1 VTLRIKLFGSLE
13 LERDGQPLARFASRK
28 SGELFAYLALNRK
41 APHTR
46 EHLAGV
52 FWGDS
57 SEERARHT
65 LNTTLW
71 RINRVL
77 EPPQCSASERGYLR
91 VTPQHIGFNAAS
103 GVWLDVAEFETR
115 CELAEQT
122 EAPTKYAL
130 YTQAVNLYRA
140 DLLADCYEDWCIVER
155 ERLQGLYVRALAQ
168 LMSVHSSNAEYDL
181 AIDCA
186 RRILTCDPLREEV
199 HRDLMRL
206 HLQASQPAAALRQY
220 RQCEGMLRDELGVEP
235 APETRAMLTP
245 ILSSSADV
253 PSVDGIRPRTVT
265 ANQLSAV
272 AAKIEHLSAAC
283 DAAQAQLH
291 EAMALLRELTSEL
304 QSDPFLVPLHVVP
317 RRSPSRDFPGGHP
330 AERRAPGG
338 HRPSPQPRERR
349 APTDDF
355 PSGQPAASRDAS
367 GDLSSP
373 PPRDRTAARGD
384 CPQAAQHLELESE
397 LELELELELEKTSES
412 KDLRGAKRSRDALA
426 VAAVN

>member
-13 LERDGQPLARFASRK
+13 LERDGRPLARFASRK

-41 APHTR
+41 APHMR

-77 EPPQCSASERGYLR
+77 EPPQAAAHERGYLR
-91 VTPQHIGFNAAS
+91 ITPQQIGFNAAS
-103 GVWLDVAEFETR
+103 GVWLDVAEFESR

-122 EAPTKYAL
+122 DGPTKYAL
-130 YTQAVNLYRA
+130 YSQAVNLYRG

-168 LMSVHSSNAEYDL
+168 LMAYNSSKTEYDL

-206 HLQASQPAAALRQY
+206 HMHSGQPAAALRQY
-220 RQCEGMLRDELGVEP
+220 RQCEGMLREELGVEP
-235 APETRAMLTP
+235 APETRALLTP
-245 ILSSSADV
+245 ILGATSPASPPMVRRSSV
-253 PSVDGIRPRTVT
+253 TPRDLATV
-265 ANQLSAV
+265 S
-272 AAKIEHLSAAC
+272 AKIEDLSAAC
-283 DAAQAQLH
+283 DAAQAQLT
-291 EAMALLRELTSEL
+291 EAMALLRELTAELRSESTPVSIHAL
-304 QSDPFLVPLHVVP
+304 DGSHSLHPHPL
-317 RRSPSRDFPGGHP
+317 D
-330 AERRAPGG
+330 
-338 HRPSPQPRERR
+338 
-349 APTDDF
+349 T
-355 PSGQPAASRDAS
+355 
-367 GDLSSP
+367 P
-373 PPRDRTAARGD
+373 PPRPGQGEGAGGSGSKTA
-384 CPQAAQHLELESE
+384 E
-397 LELELELELEKTSES
+397 
-412 KDLRGAKRSRDALA
+412 DLRLA
-426 VAAVN
+426 SLGRAAAGQR